1 MQLAERIAQL
11 SNYLETGLYE
21 RQHTIR
27 LCLLAALSGE
37 SVFLLGPPGIAKSM
51 IARRIKQAF
60 KTVNSFEYL
69 MTRFSTPEEIF
80 GPLSIQALKEEGR
93 YQRLTTGYLPNAE
106 IIFLD
111 EIWKAGPAILN
122 TLLTAINEKKFRNGF
137 QEENI
142 PMRLL
147 VTASNELPESDSSL
161 EALYDRMLIRLCLNK
176 VYKKQNFRALLNSQ
190 KEESENIVPKQL
202 QISNE
207 EYEEWQVEIS
217 QIKLPDNCFEIIY
230 QLRQQIDNLVP
241 SPYISDRR
249 WKKAIHLL
257 QASAFFNG
265 RDAISPLDII
275 LFKDCLWHD
284 LQSLQ
289 LLTQLITTLLIEEGW
304 QQQAI
309 TKKIDDLHNEWQQS
323 TQINN
328 NKTAFKLKK
337 ENRLFNRIPH
347 YSVSKQINEKNITL
361 FLHTPLVLHNIK
373 VISITLDKNSINDTL
388 NKGKIST
395 RLNGIGYPQLI
406 SAQVNSKNQL
416 QVLDASRK
424 SSTLYLN
431 EKIDENKLDKKWL
444 EKLEQLNYLIQ
455 QQKSLFSH
463 HQPCFFIENH
473 WLATIEQSFLTLTEK
488 LSQLRTQMMSK

>member
-1 MQLAERIAQL
+1 
-11 SNYLETGLYE
+11 
-21 RQHTIR
+21 
-27 LCLLAALSGE
+27 
-37 SVFLLGPPGIAKSM
+37 
-51 IARRIKQAF
+51 
-60 KTVNSFEYL
+60 
-69 MTRFSTPEEIF
+69 
-80 GPLSIQALKEEGR
+80 
-93 YQRLTTGYLPNAE
+93 
-106 IIFLD
+106 
-111 EIWKAGPAILN
+111 
-122 TLLTAINEKKFRNGF
+122 
-137 QEENI
+137 
-142 PMRLL
+142 MRLL

-161 EALYDRMLIRLCLNK
+161 EALYDRMLIRLWLNK
-176 VYKKQNFRALLNSQ
+176 VQKKQNFRALLNSK
-190 KEESENIVPKQL
+190 KEESENIVPNRL

-207 EYEEWQVEIS
+207 EYEEWQVKICE
-217 QIKLPDNCFEIIY
+217 IKLPDDCFEIIY

-289 LLTQLITTLLIEEGW
+289 LLPQLITTLLIEEGW
-304 QQQAI
+304 QQQI
-309 TKKIDDLHNEWQQS
+309 INKKIDDLHNEWQQS

-328 NKTAFKLKK
+328 NKTAFKLEK

-347 YSVSKQINEKNITL
+347 YSVSKQISEKNITL

-373 VISITLDKNSINDTL
+373 VNSVTIDKSSINDTL
-388 NKGKIST
+388 NKGNISAQ
-395 RLNGIGYPQLI
+395 LNGIGYAQLI

-424 SSTLYLN
+424 PSTLYLY
-431 EKIDENKLDKKWL
+431 EKIDENKLDNKWL
-444 EKLEQLNYLIQ
+444 EKLEQLNHLIQ

-473 WLATIEQSFLTLTEK
+473 WLATIEQSFLTLTDK
-488 LSQLRTQMMSK
+488 LSQLRTQMMS